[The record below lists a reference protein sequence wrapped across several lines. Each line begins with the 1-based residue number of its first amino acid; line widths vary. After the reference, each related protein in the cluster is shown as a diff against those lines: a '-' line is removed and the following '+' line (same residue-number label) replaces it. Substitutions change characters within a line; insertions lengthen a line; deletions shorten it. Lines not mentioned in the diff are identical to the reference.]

1 MDYYP
6 YGATR
11 IATSTYPTNEKR
23 QYIGQPYDQGSGLNY
38 LNARYYNSQQ
48 GQFVSQDPSFLA
60 VGDPAKVSAVT
71 NMDQS
76 SFLSDPQLANSYAY
90 SRDNPII
97 RKDPQGN
104 FLLPAIGAVLMVYG
118 FSQMLVDTYD
128 WYNMNIRYKN
138 GSSDVEKQSTGFKV
152 SFDAITF
159 FTGQGLERAGYQVT
173 SMTVDSMFAAHD
185 AIDTFGGSIYGA
197 SARMA
202 NGFISPVI
210 QQSQT
215 PQQIWAPL
223 SPLTFMSYSAIPA
236 DTHTACGLLC
246 VPATSNSQT
255 SKQNS
260 SGATTPSTSSGG
272 GGGSSGGYG
281 SSGTVYTNYGPA
293 NGHSACGTL
302 CQ

>member
-1 MDYYP
+1 
-6 YGATR
+6 
-11 IATSTYPTNEKR
+11 
-23 QYIGQPYDQGSGLNY
+23 
-38 LNARYYNSQQ
+38 
-48 GQFVSQDPSFLA
+48 
-60 VGDPAKVSAVT
+60 
-71 NMDQS
+71 MDQS
-76 SFLSDPQLANSYAY
+76 SFLSDPQLANSYSY

-104 FLLPAIGAVLMVYG
+104 FGLIPALGIVLATYG
-118 FSQMLVDTYD
+118 FAQLSVDTYD
-128 WYNMNIRYKN
+128 WINMNIRFRN
-138 GSSDVEKQSTGFKV
+138 GSSEVEKQSTGFKV

-173 SMTVDSMFAAHD
+173 SMAVDSMFAAHD

-197 SARMA
+197 GARMT
-202 NGFISPVI
+202 NGFINPLI

-246 VPATSNSQT
+246 MPATSNTSA

-260 SGATTPSTSSGG
+260 SGSATPSTSSG

-281 SSGTVYTNYGPA
+281 SPGTVYTNYGPA
-293 NGHSACGTL
+293 NSHSACGIL
-302 CQ
+302 CL